1 MKPEPR
7 IIRFVHATPG
17 RTRLR
22 LGWLREFP
30 DEAEPLADQLAT
42 LDETIEV
49 QIRPSTGSVLCCY
62 DPERLDADAIVAAV
76 RRHSGVAIVLE
87 PGETHPALDAAQAGS
102 AHEFGSVRDA
112 VRDAFRA
119 INHDVVRVSGG
130 RLDLGALTGVG
141 FLAVGAA
148 EILGSRALPAPPW
161 FNLAWW
167 AYRTFTT
174 TGGEPEEGVEGLA
187 RAEPPEA
194 E

>member
-87 PGETHPALDAAQAGS
+87 PGETQ
-102 AHEFGSVRDA
+102 
-112 VRDAFRA
+112 
-119 INHDVVRVSGG
+119 
-130 RLDLGALTGVG
+130 TGVG

-187 RAEPPEA
+187 GAEPPEA